1 MTEGLTAAGELF
13 GVGVFAAGS
22 QGMGMT
28 VQLTDSVFFVEATIT
43 ILNCIYIYIYT
54 YHYISYTY
62 VHCIYVYI

>member
-28 VQLTDSVFFVEATIT
+28 VQLTDSVF
-43 ILNCIYIYIYT
+43 LLKPL
-54 YHYISYTY
+54 SLS
-62 VHCIYVYI
+62 